1 MKRIFLLVM
10 IVGVMMTSCNNNGKK
25 AETKNAENVEVIKTN
40 KTETFKTVKDGSF
53 VNWKASHLGGVQPRF
68 GKIYFEDA
76 TFLVN
81 NGILTNVNVA
91 INILTLTVENF
102 PEGAE
107 EIGKLTGHLQSA
119 DFFDVEKYPTS
130 KFELT
135 NIQKNTG
142 DFNSKVTGNLTILEV
157 TKSITFSANINVTE
171 EEVSMQ
177 SEDFSINRTD
187 WGLSYNTEGTAGVP
201 VDYLIANN
209 IGFTINIVLTK

>member
-1 MKRIFLLVM
+1 MKRIFLSVM

-68 GKIYFEDA
+68 GKIYFKDA

-209 IGFTINIVLTK
+209 IGFTINLVLTK

>member
-1 MKRIFLLVM
+1 MKRIFLSVM

-68 GKIYFEDA
+68 GKIYFKDA

-91 INILTLTVENF
+91 INMLTLTVENF

-209 IGFTINIVLTK
+209 IGFTINLVLTK